1 MSSRSALFL
10 GALVLLLLAAG
21 CGSGSKTSSSSTTR
35 GSVADTATAPSPPRT
50 TSSIPANNGAATAF
64 LPAYFTLGADD
75 SLNPPTIAGPVAT
88 TILVTVTSHA
98 SHPAQVTVAS
108 HSLSVQPGGHASTRI
123 APLKAGH
130 YAVDVDG
137 KQRAT
142 LIVGAQPGP

>member
-1 MSSRSALFL
+1 MA
-10 GALVLLLLAAG
+10 VLLLAAG
-21 CGSGSKTSSSSTTR
+21 CGSRSSSSSTTLT
-35 GSVADTATAPSPPRT
+35 GAATASTATAPTPSGPT

-75 SLNPPTIAGPVAT
+75 SLNPSTIAGPVAT
-88 TILVTVTSHA
+88 TILLTITSHA

-108 HSLSVQPGGHASTRI
+108 HSLSVQPGSHASTRI
-123 APLKAGH
+123 APLKAGR
-130 YAVDVDG
+130 YAVEVDG

>member
-1 MSSRSALFL
+1 MSSRNSLFL
-10 GALVLLLLAAG
+10 GALALLLLAAG
-21 CGSGSKTSSSSTTR
+21 CGSRSSSSSTTST
-35 GSVADTATAPSPPRT
+35 GAATASTATAPTPSPT

-88 TILVTVTSHA
+88 TILLTITSHA
-98 SHPAQVTVAS
+98 SHPVQVTVAS
-108 HSLSVQPGGHASTRI
+108 HSLSVQPGSHASTRI
-123 APLKAGH
+123 APLKAGR
-130 YAVDVDG
+130 YAVEVDG